1 MSRFKTVQSPIA
13 KRFPKATHA
22 RPTQHVSERIAW
34 FDYAKGIC
42 IIMVVMMHSTL
53 GVGEAFAERGLAPE
67 GFVHWLVAYA
77 TPFRMPDF
85 FLLSGLFLSLAI
97 GRGWLHYLDTKLVHF
112 AYFYV
117 LWLAI
122 QMPLR
127 LAAEGGLSAG
137 SFAGQFLEALVN
149 PYAPLWFI
157 YVLPLMFIVTKLLH
171 RVPGSVLLCAAAL
184 LQIVPVHTGWS
195 AIDQYGAHYYV
206 FFLAGYLLAPHVFA
220 IARWAGENVAISSW
234 AFVAWAVAN
243 GIAVFTPM
251 PGTETASM
259 AQMPLVSLLLGL
271 AGAVAVVVAASLMA
285 KFDVAHGIRY
295 CGKNSIVLYISF
307 MIPMALTRV
316 VLAKTGVVTDTGLAS
331 LIVWL
336 TAVICPLVVHE
347 VLRRTPLRYLYQR
360 PSWARLP
367 YRRSSPTG
375 MPQGGQRIDG
385 VPAA

>member
-1 MSRFKTVQSPIA
+1 M
-13 KRFPKATHA
+13 
-22 RPTQHVSERIAW
+22 TQISERIAW

-53 GVGEAFAERGLAPE
+53 GVGEAFADRGLAPE
-67 GFVHWLVAYA
+67 GFMHWVVAYA
-77 TPFRMPDF
+77 KPFRMPDF

-97 GRGWLHYLDTKLVHF
+97 GRGWLHYLDKKLIHF

-137 SFAGQFLEALVN
+137 NFATQFLDALVN

-171 RVPGSVLLCAAAL
+171 RFPGSCCLAGRRCCRSFRCIPVGAPSTNMPRTTTSSSSPVICLRRTYLPLPGGRRKTVRFRRGRSLRGLWRTALPCSLRGRVRIRVGRAVAAGVAAARR
-184 LQIVPVHTGWS
+184 S
-195 AIDQYGAHYYV
+195 
-206 FFLAGYLLAPHVFA
+206 
-220 IARWAGENVAISSW
+220 
-234 AFVAWAVAN
+234 
-243 GIAVFTPM
+243 
-251 PGTETASM
+251 
-259 AQMPLVSLLLGL
+259 
-271 AGAVAVVVAASLMA
+271 GAVAIVTAASLMA
-285 KFDVAHGIRY
+285 KFDVAHAIRY

-307 MIPMALTRV
+307 MIPMAVTRV
-316 VLAKTGVVTDTGLAS
+316 VLAKTGLVTDTGVAS

-336 TAVICPLVVHE
+336 TALISPLIVYE

-360 PSWARLP
+360 PSWAKLP
-367 YRRSSPTG
+367 YQRPLTSG
-375 MPQGGQRIDG
+375 MPQGVQRIDG
-385 VPAA
+385 LPAA